1 VVASDH
7 RTCRLALAC
16 AALAALTALR
26 LLIAATVPL
35 SPDETYYWVWSRA
48 LAGGYLD
55 HPPMVALWIRAGM
68 TLAGSSAL
76 GIRLLAPLA
85 AGVGSLLVWH
95 AGERLLPGRQTGLI
109 AACLLNVTLVLGI
122 GAVMMTPDTP
132 LLFFWVCALWA
143 MSQLAL
149 GGRSAWWLAVG
160 LFTGLAFDSKY
171 TGAFLVV
178 GIALWL
184 LIVAPNWLA
193 RPGPWLGGAVALAV
207 AAPVLYWNAA
217 HDWISFAKQG
227 GRLDEWR
234 VGRTAQYLLE
244 LIAGQVGLA
253 TPLVFVLCVGGI
265 VAAGRRTWRARDP
278 AATLLTAMTVP
289 PVLIFLEHTLGER
302 VQGNWPAI
310 IYPAGV
316 LAAAG
321 LLRFRRRGEQRTLS
335 LGGARADGP
344 RICSSTVRGAAD
356 GQPLRAATAAEPPM
370 QERRVYTAAILLGL
384 VMTGLVYLHATVGLF
399 PIAIRYDPVA
409 LQLAGWPDLVRQ
421 IETVREKT
429 SAAFVAA
436 DQYGIASQIAYWRP
450 AHVRAIA
457 LGQRWRLFN
466 LPPARIAGTTGLLI
480 RSTRRGE
487 ISQPLPWAR
496 LKLISVAQRARNGVP
511 VETYLIYQIS
521 PTANPAGAAALP
533 GRYHETEP

>member
-1 VVASDH
+1 MVVSDH
-7 RTCRLALAC
+7 RRRRVAQAC
-16 AALAALTALR
+16 AALAAVTALR

-35 SPDETYYWVWSRA
+35 SPDETYYWVWSHA

-55 HPPMVALWIRAGM
+55 HPPMVALWIRAGT

-85 AGVGSLLVWH
+85 AGVGSLLVWD
-95 AGERLLPGRQTGLI
+95 AGERLLPERQAGLI

-143 MSQLAL
+143 MSQLAV

-171 TGAFLVV
+171 TGAFLVL
-178 GIALWL
+178 GTALWL
-184 LIVAPNWLA
+184 LIAGRNWLA
-193 RPGPWLGGAVALAV
+193 RPGPWLGAAVGLAV
-207 AAPVLYWNAA
+207 VAPVLYWNAA

-234 VGRTAQYLLE
+234 IGRTAQYLLE
-244 LIAGQVGLA
+244 LIAGQAGLA
-253 TPLVFVLCVGGI
+253 TPLVFVLCAAGI
-265 VAAGRRTWRARDP
+265 VAAGRWTWRARDP
-278 AATLLTAMTVP
+278 AATLLAAMTVP
-289 PVLIFLEHTLGER
+289 PILVFLEHTLAER

-321 LLRFRRRGEQRTLS
+321 LLRFRRHDEHRTLS
-335 LGGARADGP
+335 LRRARTDGP
-344 RICSSTVRGAAD
+344 RICSLTD
-356 GQPLRAATAAEPPM
+356 GIPSRAVMDAERPAT
-370 QERRVYTAAILLGL
+370 QERQVYTAAILLGL
-384 VMTGLVYLHATVGLF
+384 VMTGLVYLHATLGLF

-409 LQLAGWPDLVRQ
+409 LQLAGWPDLARQ
-421 IETVREKT
+421 VESVRET
-429 SAAFVAA
+429 TGAAFIAA
-436 DQYGIASQIAYWRP
+436 DQYGVASQLAYWRP
-450 AHVRAIA
+450 AHVAVIA
-457 LGQRWRLFN
+457 VGQRWRLFN
-466 LPPARIAGTTGLLI
+466 LPPAQIAGTTGLLV

-496 LKLISVAQRARNGVP
+496 PKLISVAQRARNGVP
-511 VETYLIYQIS
+511 VETYLIYQVS
-521 PTANPAGAAALP
+521 PTVNPAGAAALP
-533 GRYHETEP
+533 GRHYEAVP

>member
-1 VVASDH
+1 VLAIARPWSH
-7 RTCRLALAC
+7 LITAHRLALAC
-16 AALAALTALR
+16 AALAALTGLR

-55 HPPMVALWIRAGM
+55 HPPMVALWIRAGT
-68 TLAGSSAL
+68 TLTGSSAL

-95 AGERLLPGRQTGLI
+95 AGERLLPGRQAGLI
-109 AACLLNVTLVLGI
+109 AACLLNATLVLGI

-143 MSQLAL
+143 MSQLAV
-149 GGRSAWWLAVG
+149 GGRPAWWLAVG

-171 TGAFLVV
+171 TGAFLVL
-178 GIALWL
+178 GTALWL
-184 LIVAPNWLA
+184 LIAGRNWLA
-193 RPGPWLGGAVALAV
+193 RPWPWLGGAVGLA
-207 AAPVLYWNAA
+207 ASTPVLYWNAA
-217 HDWISFAKQG
+217 HDWVSFAKQG

-234 VGRTAQYLLE
+234 VGRSAQYLLE

-253 TPLVFVLCVGGI
+253 TPLVFVLCVAGI
-265 VAAGRRTWRARDP
+265 VAAGRSAWRARDP
-278 AATLLTAMTVP
+278 AATLLAAMTVP
-289 PVLIFLEHTLGER
+289 PVLVFLEHALGER

-310 IYPAGV
+310 VYPAGV

-321 LLRFRRRGEQRTLS
+321 LLHFRRRGEHRTLA
-335 LGGARADGP
+335 LADGAP
-344 RICSSTVRGAAD
+344 W
-356 GQPLRAATAAEPPM
+356 RAVPAAERPAM
-370 QERRVYTAAILLGL
+370 QERRIYPAAILLGL
-384 VMTGLVYLHATVGLF
+384 AITGLVYLHATLGLL

-421 IETVREKT
+421 IESVREKT
-429 SAAFVAA
+429 GAAFIAA
-436 DQYGIASQIAYWRP
+436 DQYGIASQIAFWRP
-450 AHVRAIA
+450 AHVRTVA

-466 LPPARIAGTTGLLI
+466 LPPARIAGTTGLLV

-487 ISQPLPWAR
+487 LSQPLPWAQ
-496 LKLISVAQRARNGVP
+496 LKLISVAQRAYNRVP

-521 PTANPAGAAALP
+521 PTADPTGAAALP
-533 GRYHETEP
+533 GRHYGTAP